1 MVIFKTLNKQKTQ
14 NFRDYRRKCK
24 NFLPLS
30 WNLDFILEKLENGF
44 KIYIVIRFFEGS
56 VMKIVIFTLCF
67 FSAFF
72 LSAQMVVESPETD
85 ALLATQMIMINE
97 IAIDSRTAE
106 AERFIEYLG
115 QFAEIISAIKKRGEE
130 AAKVLQIGRELK
142 NKSAG
147 EWLHEV
153 EKGLEKVYPDL
164 GEVAEFVSEA
174 DGKAAVSGKYAGYVS
189 GWSRKLGEYHDK
201 LFENYG
207 NHTVFPELFPA
218 AAKSGKDFIH
228 GESSQ
233 KIVHKAWLESGME
246 YEMKNDAVRGEMFR
260 HYYEEYMKSAKENDN
275 IEALG
280 LANLMQS
287 SHISAE
293 TLEHIRKN
301 LDLKVMKEQ
310 FDRDSAGSY
319 LQFLREENKEKDS
332 HKSDRKKSIFGL

>member
-1 MVIFKTLNKQKTQ
+1 MKVFIF
-14 NFRDYRRKCK
+14 
-24 NFLPLS
+24 
-30 WNLDFILEKLENGF
+30 
-44 KIYIVIRFFEGS
+44 V
-56 VMKIVIFTLCF
+56 LCF
-67 FSAFF
+67 SATFF
-72 LSAQMVVESPETD
+72 LSAQVVVESPETD
-85 ALLATQMIMINE
+85 ALLATQMFLINE
-97 IAIDSRTAE
+97 LAIDSRTSE

-115 QFAEIISAIKKRGEE
+115 QFAEVISEIKKRGEE

-147 EWLHEV
+147 EWLSEV

-164 GEVAEFVSEA
+164 GEIAEFVSEA
-174 DGKAAVSGKYAGYVS
+174 GAKAASNGKYADYVS
-189 GWSRKLGEYHDK
+189 GWGRKLRDYHDK
-201 LFENYG
+201 LLENYG

-218 AAKSGKDFIH
+218 AAHSGKDFIQA
-228 GESSQ
+228 ESSQ

-260 HYYEEYMKSAKENDN
+260 KYYEEYMKSAKENDN

-287 SHISAE
+287 SYISAE

-319 LQFLREENKEKDS
+319 LKFLSDENKENGLQ
-332 HKSDRKKSIFGL
+332 KSGKEKSIFGL

>member
-1 MVIFKTLNKQKTQ
+1 MKVFIF
-14 NFRDYRRKCK
+14 
-24 NFLPLS
+24 
-30 WNLDFILEKLENGF
+30 
-44 KIYIVIRFFEGS
+44 V
-56 VMKIVIFTLCF
+56 LCF
-67 FSAFF
+67 SATFF
-72 LSAQMVVESPETD
+72 LSAQVVVESPETD
-85 ALLATQMIMINE
+85 ALLATQMFLINE
-97 IAIDSRTAE
+97 LAVSSRTSE
-106 AERFIEYLG
+106 TERFIEYLG
-115 QFAEIISAIKKRGEE
+115 QFAEVISEIKKRGEE

-147 EWLHEV
+147 EWLREV

-164 GEVAEFVSEA
+164 GEIAEFVSEA
-174 DGKAAVSGKYAGYVS
+174 GVKAASNGKYAAYVS
-189 GWSRKLGEYHDK
+189 GWGRKLRDYHDK
-201 LFENYG
+201 LLENYG

-218 AAKSGKDFIH
+218 AAHSGKDFISA
-228 GESSQ
+228 ESSQ

-260 HYYEEYMKSAKENDN
+260 KYYEEYMKSAKENDN

-287 SHISAE
+287 SYISAE

-319 LQFLREENKEKDS
+319 LKFLSDENKENGLQ
-332 HKSDRKKSIFGL
+332 KSGKEKSIFGL